1 MDYCQIQIPDE
12 FLGIPFHAWL
22 DIFLEYAMAL
32 SHSGDT
38 KKAYEV
44 ISLASEANVFYHCP
58 ESLLLIYVCWFSKF
72 LDASCYLDELRSF
85 FTACALM
92 ANDEKTLCSVARW
105 FIKDYQFVSDAYRL
119 FSALNRLCNTGNSW
133 FRNSRTQK
141 YILRQIKAMDYSIVP
156 NARKESLFSER
167 AGYSTK
173 DEDGNW
179 ITAKDLDLALL
190 MLYGHILYVGKSY
203 SFSISTSRSESLST
217 EDGGRVHISIDYF
230 LRAFA
235 LDPNNPIINLSLAL
249 GYIHYAIKRQADNR
263 HQLIVQGFAFLFAY
277 YGIRQGSDLAIE
289 RQEAEYNVA
298 RAYHLLGLTD
308 PAIAYYL
315 RCLALDAEVRS
326 THTCHSAENF
336 ATEAAFA
343 LQHLWVASGNF
354 VKAREVAKEW
364 LVI

>member
-1 MDYCQIQIPDE
+1 
-12 FLGIPFHAWL
+12 
-22 DIFLEYAMAL
+22 
-32 SHSGDT
+32 
-38 KKAYEV
+38 
-44 ISLASEANVFYHCP
+44 
-58 ESLLLIYVCWFSKF
+58 
-72 LDASCYLDELRSF
+72 
-85 FTACALM
+85 
-92 ANDEKTLCSVARW
+92 
-105 FIKDYQFVSDAYRL
+105 
-119 FSALNRLCNTGNSW
+119 
-133 FRNSRTQK
+133 
-141 YILRQIKAMDYSIVP
+141 MDYSIIP
-156 NARKESLFSER
+156 HGCKESLFSER

-179 ITAKDLDLALL
+179 ITAKALDLALL

-203 SFSISTSRSESLST
+203 SFSISMSRSKSFST
-217 EDGGRVHISIDYF
+217 ESWSRVHTSIDYF

-277 YGIRQGSDLAIE
+277 YGIRQDSGLAIE

-308 PAIAYYL
+308 PAIPYYL
-315 RCLALDAEVRS
+315 RCLALDADVQS
-326 THTCHSAENF
+326 THSAHSAENF

-343 LQHLWVASGNF
+343 LQGLWVASGNF
-354 VKAREVAKEW
+354 VKAREVAEKW